1 MAYLPTSRQ
10 KLSPLIE
17 YYYEADE
24 MSESSLS
31 SSIVSPIEDEMTS
44 SHIQFE
50 IDKKVSTEL
59 LKGLGYGIIFGFCIG
74 LAVSRKLFR

>member
-24 MSESSLS
+24 MSDSSLS
-31 SSIVSPIEDEMTS
+31 LSIGSPVEDEMAS
-44 SHIQFE
+44 SRIQFE
-50 IDKKVSTEL
+50 MDKKASTEL
-59 LKGLGYGIIFGFCIG
+59 LKGIAYGIIFGFCIG
-74 LAVSRKLFR
+74 LAVSKKLFK